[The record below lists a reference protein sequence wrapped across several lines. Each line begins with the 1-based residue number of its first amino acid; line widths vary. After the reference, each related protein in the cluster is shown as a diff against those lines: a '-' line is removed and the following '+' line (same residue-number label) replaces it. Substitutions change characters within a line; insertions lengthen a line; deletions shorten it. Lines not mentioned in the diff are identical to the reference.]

1 MRTSIVARF
10 WRISCYRIT
19 CVPGVD
25 VTPNLSVCADT
36 VFLELPFL
44 DRVRAIR
51 DAGFAVEFW
60 QWLDR
65 PIQEMAAI
73 PGVRWTS
80 FVGWIGGTAL
90 HPDGVQDFLDGVRRS
105 LEVADR
111 LGCAR
116 LILVTGELDDR
127 ARPVHPPA
135 SNPITRWATA
145 YRAYSEA
152 AELAA
157 KAAVT
162 YCLENLNTKVD
173 HPGYELPT
181 VADTAAIV
189 DAVGS
194 PNLRL
199 LLDVYHAQIEEG
211 NVVGLIEQYANR
223 IGLVQVADVPGRH
236 EPGTGELNYPRI
248 AAALREAGYR
258 GPIGLEAFPEGDSNV
273 ALRRFRDAFN

>member
-1 MRTSIVARF
+1 
-10 WRISCYRIT
+10 
-19 CVPGVD
+19 
-25 VTPNLSVCADT
+25 VTATAEGSQLSVCADT

-44 DRVRAIR
+44 DRVGAIR

-65 PIQEMAAI
+65 PIEAMAAI

-80 FVGWIGGTAL
+80 FVGWVGGTAL
-90 HPDGVQDFLDGVRRS
+90 HPDGVAAFLDGVRRS
-105 LEVADR
+105 LEVANR
-111 LGCAR
+111 LGCSS
-116 LILVTGELDDR
+116 LIIVTGELDER
-127 ARPVHPPA
+127 ARPVHAPA
-135 SNPITRWATA
+135 QHPITRWATA
-145 YRAYSEA
+145 YRAFSEA
-152 AELAA
+152 AELAT
-157 KAAVT
+157 KAGVT

-199 LLDVYHAQIEEG
+199 LLDVYHAQVQEG
-211 NVVGLIEQYANR
+211 NVAELIRTHADR

-248 AAALREAGYR
+248 AAALRDAGYR
-258 GPIGLEAFPEGDSNV
+258 GPIGLEAFPEGDSTV
-273 ALRRFRDAFN
+273 AMERFRDAFN